1 MIFKRAFHD
10 TFSGQLTALF
20 ILAFGGL
27 ISIGYLYFRLGRA
40 EAVEEVPY
48 VQGAI
53 LGAIGA
59 LTLLFLW
66 NLACAPFRIE
76 RDGRI
81 ALESENLELKKMVQ
95 RPKKRHLNDEQK
107 ASLSDAIRDAG
118 VRPETM
124 NVLYMPT
131 SEESGDFAA
140 DIGDAIKRA
149 GIDCTVHNGVKFDH
163 NPKDRG
169 IKIIHG
175 KSKTIIKLAGA
186 VQARF
191 KELGFH
197 PEKRPDMKYD
207 DKIFLYVARS
217 PEMD

>member
-20 ILAFGGL
+20 ILVSGGL
-27 ISIGYLYFRLGRA
+27 LSIGFLYFALGRA

-53 LGAIGA
+53 LGAIGS
-59 LTLLFLW
+59 LMLLFLW

-76 RDGRI
+76 RDRRI
-81 ALESENLELKKMVQ
+81 ALESENLKLKKMVQ
-95 RPKKRHLNDEQK
+95 RPKKRHLNEEQK

-124 NVLYMPT
+124 NVLYTPT
-131 SEESGDFAA
+131 SDESADFAA
-140 DIGDAIKRA
+140 DIGDAIKGA
-149 GIDCTVHNGVKFDH
+149 GMDCVVPNGAMFDH
-163 NPKDRG
+163 NPRDRG
-169 IKIIHG
+169 IKIFHG
-175 KSKTIIKLAGA
+175 KSKSIIALAEA

-197 PEKRPDMKYD
+197 PEKRPHTEND